1 MNTRLIVRD
10 NVTYLTNQGCED
22 TGHVDALK
30 LAELG
35 LPHGEW
41 DGEFHPL
48 TEAEGLLIAE
58 DVVELFGHF
67 ALMGYSVLI
76 GDRKYLAPT
85 IEIDFDH
92 DSPFLF
98 DKDEA
103 HAFNQRLLEPLQTLA
118 ERTDGLF
125 FWASEPDIEFENG
138 DGKYVVTMFIPIE
151 SYALKHANDFAQWAA
166 HLKRITREVA
176 VSLAA

>member
-1 MNTRLIVRD
+1 MTTRLIAHD
-10 NVTYLTNQGCED
+10 KVTYLTNQGCED

-30 LAELG
+30 LNELG

-41 DGEFHPL
+41 EGDFHPL
-48 TEAEGLLIAE
+48 TEAESSLIAE

-98 DKDEA
+98 DKNEA
-103 HAFNQRLLEPLQTLA
+103 CTFNQRLRDPLQHLA
-118 ERTDGLF
+118 EQTDGFF
-125 FWASEPDIEFENG
+125 FWSSEPDIEFENG

-151 SYALKHANDFAQWAA
+151 GYALKHANDFAQWAA
-166 HLKRITREVA
+166 HLKRLTREVA
-176 VSLAA
+176 ASQAA